1 LAASASASAKAD
13 VDDAAMDRF
22 NVERSPRYRLAM
34 LSRMWTASSEKIYER
49 EFGVSLSEWRIIA
62 FVGAEQP
69 INAAAITD
77 RGMLEKSHI
86 SRLVA
91 KLVERR
97 IIISR
102 ADKLDGR
109 KSWLTL
115 SAKGRAIFEGI
126 ARLSLERD
134 ATFLDALSDQE
145 RAQLDTILTKLIAKA
160 PCIR

>member
-1 LAASASASAKAD
+1 LGSTADAD
-13 VDDAAMDRF
+13 VDDDMTAHF

-91 KLVERR
+91 KLVDRG
-97 IIISR
+97 IIVSQP
-102 ADKLDGR
+102 DKVDGR

-115 SAKGRAIFEGI
+115 SHRGRAIFAGI

-134 ATFLDALSDQE
+134 ATFLTPLSDDE
-145 RAQLDTILTKLIAKA
+145 RAQLDTILTKLIAQA
-160 PCIR
+160 PAMR